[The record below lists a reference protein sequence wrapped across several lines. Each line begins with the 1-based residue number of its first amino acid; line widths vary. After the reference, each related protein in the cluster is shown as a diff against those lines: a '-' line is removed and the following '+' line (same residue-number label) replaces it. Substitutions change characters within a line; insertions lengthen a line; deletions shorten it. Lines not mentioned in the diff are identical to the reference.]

1 MITQTE
7 FFLQN
12 LVTIHTERCTVYLKC
27 HIKPGSSKINAV
39 RRNEIVLELRER
51 LELGDT
57 LTCLRQ
63 SLNLMQFQATSILG
77 MQYCTNLNANCLKSV
92 ALMIKISKM

>member
-1 MITQTE
+1 M
-7 FFLQN
+7 LSSK
-12 LVTIHTERCTVYLKC
+12 LSLTIHTERCTVYLKC
-27 HIKPGSSKINAV
+27 HIKSGSSKINAV

-63 SLNLMQFQATSILG
+63 SLNLLQFQVKSVLG
-77 MQYCTNLNANCLKSV
+77 MQFRTNVNANCL
-92 ALMIKISKM
+92 